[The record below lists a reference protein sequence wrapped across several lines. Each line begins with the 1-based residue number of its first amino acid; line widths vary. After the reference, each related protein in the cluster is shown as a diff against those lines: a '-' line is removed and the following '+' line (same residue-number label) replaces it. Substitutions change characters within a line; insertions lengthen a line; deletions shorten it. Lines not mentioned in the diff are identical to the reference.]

1 MPNPRQKTLF
11 ISKNPM
17 NDRFD
22 EEFFTSIPTGPGIY
36 KMYDELGTMLYVGKS
51 VNLRTR
57 IRSYMRINSNNANF
71 KLNQLV
77 SLVDKISWAT
87 TENETEALLLE
98 NSIIRELQPVFNQA
112 KKNFHKYAFLSV
124 STTDPGTMSFRIL
137 EDLPDL
143 PNLNVY
149 GSFKS
154 SRAILGTL
162 YKFQWFFKFLD
173 DPSKITSL
181 NPEAAAGYYSKVDNI
196 LHLPLTTQYPNKMWD
211 SWIRSYFKGTLS
223 TVLRRIEECVR
234 AENGIDSFGWMII
247 DKQLESLQRKY
258 DFGPRRNRKIIIQQ
272 KLNGN
277 IIPQDKLDDYIVLIN
292 EK

>member
-87 TENETEALLLE
+87 T
-98 NSIIRELQPVFNQA
+98 
-112 KKNFHKYAFLSV
+112 
-124 STTDPGTMSFRIL
+124 
-137 EDLPDL
+137 
-143 PNLNVY
+143 
-149 GSFKS
+149 
-154 SRAILGTL
+154 
-162 YKFQWFFKFLD
+162 
-173 DPSKITSL
+173 
-181 NPEAAAGYYSKVDNI
+181 
-196 LHLPLTTQYPNKMWD
+196 
-211 SWIRSYFKGTLS
+211 
-223 TVLRRIEECVR
+223 
-234 AENGIDSFGWMII
+234 
-247 DKQLESLQRKY
+247 
-258 DFGPRRNRKIIIQQ
+258 
-272 KLNGN
+272 
-277 IIPQDKLDDYIVLIN
+277 
-292 EK
+292 